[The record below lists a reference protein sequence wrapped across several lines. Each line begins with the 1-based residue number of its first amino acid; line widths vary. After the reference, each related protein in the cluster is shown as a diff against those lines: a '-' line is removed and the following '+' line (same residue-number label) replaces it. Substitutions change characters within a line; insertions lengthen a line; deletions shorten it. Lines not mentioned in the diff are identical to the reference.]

1 MSNDVL
7 TSIKTNEAPAP
18 QMEMTKERVVI
29 PGDTKVEPPF
39 LDYEKMEGKP
49 FLVDYYEL
57 GNLWDRRDMYSNAF
71 TDEVDGINK
80 YLTYAIS
87 KGDISNSVEGVTNEL
102 KRIEKMINVRP
113 DQRKSMRIG
122 LVKEYVDFLMK
133 SEYVKKESAKY
144 GMI

>member
-1 MSNDVL
+1 
-7 TSIKTNEAPAP
+7 
-18 QMEMTKERVVI
+18 MTKENVVI
-29 PGDTKVEPPF
+29 PGETKVEPPF

-57 GNLWDRRDMYSNAF
+57 GDLWDRRDMYSNAF
-71 TDEVDGINK
+71 TDEVEGINK
-80 YLTYAIS
+80 YLAIAIG
-87 KGDISNSVEGVTNEL
+87 KGDISNTIEGVTNEL

-122 LVKEYVDFLMK
+122 LVKEYVDFLMR